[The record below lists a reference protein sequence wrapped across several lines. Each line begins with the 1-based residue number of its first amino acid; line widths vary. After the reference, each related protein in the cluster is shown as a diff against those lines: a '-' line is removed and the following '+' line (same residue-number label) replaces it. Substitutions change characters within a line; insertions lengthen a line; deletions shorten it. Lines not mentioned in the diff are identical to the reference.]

1 MPKHEQN
8 RTVIHWFRRDLR
20 LSDNSA
26 LYKALSVGTPVQPI
40 FIFDTQILNKL
51 ADRDDARV
59 TFIYEEVK
67 AIHASLKKYHGAV
80 AVYHDDVLHA
90 WRKIITDFNPV
101 AVYYNHDY
109 EPYALERDEKV
120 SAFLRDQQIAVYSF
134 KDQVIFE
141 RDELIKADGKPYT
154 VFTPYKNRWLEKLT
168 NEDLK
173 SYKIKEQLKN
183 IHTFNRPFPL
193 LSQLGFTETKQQFP
207 NKKYKDVIV
216 DYHDTRDFPALEEGT
231 SHLSIHLRFGT
242 ISIRELMNDA
252 IRLKDKTWLIELIWR
267 EFYMMILWHF
277 PHTTDHAFKSAYDRI
292 PWRNNEQEFEAWCKG
307 KTGYPLV
314 DAGMRQLNET
324 GFMHNRVRMV
334 VASFLC
340 KHLLIDWRW
349 GEAYFARKLQDYEQ
363 SSNVG
368 NWQWAAG
375 CGNDAAPYF
384 RIFNPELQLKKFDP
398 DLVYV
403 KRWVPEFNDPFRYPM
418 PIVEHKKARERA
430 LKVYKNALKN

>member
-1 MPKHEQN
+1 MPDKN
-8 RTVIHWFRRDLR
+8 RTVIYWFRRDLR
-20 LSDNSA
+20 LNDSNA
-26 LYKALSVGTPVQPI
+26 LNKALSIGVSVQPV
-40 FIFDTQILNKL
+40 FIFDTQILTKL

-59 TFIYEEVK
+59 TFIYEQLK
-67 AIHASLKKYHGAV
+67 ALNASLAKYNGAI
-80 AVYHDDVLHA
+80 AVYHDDPLDA
-90 WRKIITDFNPV
+90 WKKIIRDFRPE

-109 EPYALERDEKV
+109 EPYALERDKKISV
-120 SAFLRDQQIAVYSF
+120 FLKTQQIASYSF

-141 RDELIKADGKPYT
+141 KDDLLKIDGGPYT
-154 VFTPYKNRWLEKLT
+154 VFTPYKNKWIERLT
-168 NEDLK
+168 NDDLK
-173 SYKIKEQLKN
+173 DYKVAEQLKN
-183 IHTFNRPFPL
+183 IHPFARQLPD
-193 LSQLGFTETKQQFP
+193 LSALGFTPTKQKFP
-207 NKKYKDVIV
+207 NKEYKSVIA
-216 DYHDTRDFPALEEGT
+216 DYHDTRNFPALEEGT
-231 SHLSIHLRFGT
+231 SHLSVHLRFGT
-242 ISIRELMNDA
+242 ISVRELMREA
-252 IRLKDKTWLIELIWR
+252 IQLKDKTWLAELIWR

-277 PHTTDHAFKSAYDRI
+277 PRTTDHAFKSAYDRI
-292 PWRNNEQEFEAWCKG
+292 AWRNNEQEFEAWCMG
-307 KTGYPLV
+307 ITGYPLV
-314 DAGMRQLNET
+314 DAGMRQLNKT

-384 RIFNPELQLKKFDP
+384 RIFNPELQLNKFDP

-430 LKVYKNALKN
+430 LNVYKNALKN

>member
-1 MPKHEQN
+1 MPDKN

-20 LSDNSA
+20 LNDNNA
-26 LYKALSVGTPVQPI
+26 LSKALSIGVSVQPV
-40 FIFDTQILNKL
+40 FIFDTQILTKL
-51 ADRDDARV
+51 ADEDDARV
-59 TFIYEEVK
+59 TFIYEQLK
-67 AIHASLKKYHGAV
+67 ILNASLAKYNGAI
-80 AVYHDDVLHA
+80 AVYHDNPLDA
-90 WRKIITDFNPV
+90 WKKIITDFQPE
-101 AVYYNHDY
+101 AVYYNRDY
-109 EPYALERDEKV
+109 EPYAIERDEKV
-120 SAFLRDQQIAVYSF
+120 SIFLKTQQIASYSF

-141 RDELIKADGKPYT
+141 KDDLLKLDGRPYT
-154 VFTPYKNRWLEKLT
+154 VFTPYKNKWIERLT
-168 NEDLK
+168 NDDLK
-173 SYKIKEQLKN
+173 DNKVAEQLKN
-183 IHTFNRPFPL
+183 IRPFAWQLPD
-193 LSQLGFTETKQQFP
+193 LSALGFTPTKQKFP
-207 NKKYKDVIV
+207 NKEYKSVMV

-242 ISIRELMNDA
+242 ISVRELMREA
-252 IRLKDKTWLIELIWR
+252 TRSKDKTWLTELIWR

-277 PHTTDHAFKSAYDRI
+277 PHTADHAFKSAYDRI
-292 PWRNNEQEFEAWCKG
+292 PWRNNEREFEAWCKG
-307 KTGYPLV
+307 VTGYPLV

-340 KHLLIDWRW
+340 KHLLVDWRW

-403 KRWVPEFNDPFRYPM
+403 NRWVPEFNDPFRYPM

-430 LKVYKNALKN
+430 LEVYKNALKIN

>member
-1 MPKHEQN
+1 MPDKN

-20 LSDNSA
+20 LNDNNA
-26 LYKALSVGTPVQPI
+26 LSKALSIGVSVQPV
-40 FIFDTQILNKL
+40 FIFDTQILTKL
-51 ADRDDARV
+51 ADEDDARV
-59 TFIYEEVK
+59 TFIYEQLK
-67 AIHASLKKYHGAV
+67 ILNASLAKYNGAI
-80 AVYHDDVLHA
+80 AVYHDNPLDA
-90 WRKIITDFNPV
+90 WKKIITDFQPE
-101 AVYYNHDY
+101 AVYYNRDY
-109 EPYALERDEKV
+109 EPYAIERDEKV
-120 SAFLRDQQIAVYSF
+120 SIFLKTQQIASYSF

-141 RDELIKADGKPYT
+141 KDDLLKLDGRPYT
-154 VFTPYKNRWLEKLT
+154 VFTPYKNKWIERLT
-168 NEDLK
+168 NDDLK
-173 SYKIKEQLKN
+173 DNKVAEQLKN
-183 IHTFNRPFPL
+183 IRPFAWQLPD
-193 LSQLGFTETKQQFP
+193 LSALGFTPTKQKFP
-207 NKKYKDVIV
+207 NKEYKSVMV

-242 ISIRELMNDA
+242 ISVRELMREA
-252 IRLKDKTWLIELIWR
+252 TRSKDKTWLTELIWR

-292 PWRNNEQEFEAWCKG
+292 PWRNNEREFEAWCKG
-307 KTGYPLV
+307 VTGYPLV

-340 KHLLIDWRW
+340 KHLLVDWRW

-403 KRWVPEFNDPFRYPM
+403 NRWVPEFNDPFRYPM

-430 LKVYKNALKN
+430 LEVYKNALKIN